1 MFGVVSLTMG
11 NSHFPAGDRL
21 ARDVEFVCELF
32 LRHAGA
38 FAASGDFG
46 SYDHTEDLLLLGS
59 FYTKTVG
66 KATMSTWN
74 FRNFELR
81 RAIFGEF
88 CRLFWGEALFCFVFR
103 VQIADVAGDVF
114 VVIGIGVAVFC
125 SEIFS
130 GISKEFV
137 AGEKRPPCVFHR
149 IRAIRGKKRLPL
161 LCGEILIDEFIV
173 FADAEREAVCAA
185 DLPREHAK
193 KFIAHHRKQVNGE

>member
-1 MFGVVSLTMG
+1 
-11 NSHFPAGDRL
+11 
-21 ARDVEFVCELF
+21 
-32 LRHAGA
+32 
-38 FAASGDFG
+38 
-46 SYDHTEDLLLLGS
+46 
-59 FYTKTVG
+59 
-66 KATMSTWN
+66 MSTWN

-103 VQIADVAGDVF
+103 VHIADVAGDVF

-125 SEIFS
+125 GEIFS

-173 FADAEREAVCAA
+173 FADAECEAVCAA
-185 DLPREHAK
+185 DLPREHAQELVS
-193 KFIAHHRKQVNGE
+193 HYGKQVDGEKQLAAAEALDDVGRGIPELVAAVVKAAGAGLLNVIFFVCGGGLFFDATVFIEQNLAQTVAV

>member
-1 MFGVVSLTMG
+1 MSDAVSLTMG
-11 NSHFPAGDRL
+11 NSRFPAGDRL

-46 SYDHTEDLLLLGS
+46 SYGHTEDLLLLGS

-88 CRLFWGEALFCFVFR
+88 GRLFLGRGVILLRIPRTYRGRSGRRFR
-103 VQIADVAGDVF
+103 RNRDR
-114 VVIGIGVAVFC
+114 C
-125 SEIFS
+125 S
-130 GISKEFV
+130 
-137 AGEKRPPCVFHR
+137 R
-149 IRAIRGKKRLPL
+149 ILQRN
-161 LCGEILIDEFIV
+161 F
-173 FADAEREAVCAA
+173 
-185 DLPREHAK
+185 
-193 KFIAHHRKQVNGE
+193 

>member
-1 MFGVVSLTMG
+1 M
-11 NSHFPAGDRL
+11 
-21 ARDVEFVCELF
+21 
-32 LRHAGA
+32 
-38 FAASGDFG
+38 
-46 SYDHTEDLLLLGS
+46 LGS

-103 VQIADVAGDVF
+103 VHIADVAGNVF

-130 GISKEFV
+130 GISKESV
-137 AGEKRPPCVFHR
+137 AGSF
-149 IRAIRGKKRLPL
+149 LS
-161 LCGEILIDEFIV
+161 
-173 FADAEREAVCAA
+173 VCIKN
-185 DLPREHAK
+185 DPDRFVEVCMFLSVVRDHK
-193 KFIAHHRKQVNGE
+193 